1 MTPGTLD
8 VGTVFNKTFETF
20 KRMAGPLVGFTALMI
35 LPLSLV
41 TGGLNLG
48 LQFIKDDDDASP
60 VMLGAL
66 VLAFLFFTVLQ
77 VLVQQVYTA
86 VVCRA
91 VVDVQ
96 DGRLDATF
104 ESLLK
109 GIRGA
114 DVVNLLITGILVGLG
129 VGVGLL
135 FCIAPGIYLAVS
147 WAVAIPVVALEG
159 RSGPEA
165 LTRSNQLVEGNR
177 WQVFAV
183 LFVFGILGMVVGTM
197 LCCCGPIATLV
208 TAPLAAISSTELYLA
223 LRGGEDGSAQPQ
235 PPGGLSLEKPP
246 SA

>member
-1 MTPGTLD
+1 MTSGTLD
-8 VGTVFNKTFETF
+8 VGAVFNKTFETF
-20 KRMAGPLVGFTALMI
+20 KRMAGPLIGFTAVMI
-35 LPLSLV
+35 LPLALV
-41 TGGLNLG
+41 TGGLSAA
-48 LQFIKDDDDASP
+48 LQFLKDDQDGSP
-60 VMLGAL
+60 ALLGAV
-66 VLAFLFFTVLQ
+66 VLALLVFGFLQ

-96 DGRLDATF
+96 DGQLDATF
-104 ESLLK
+104 ESLLR

-114 DVVNLLITGILVGLG
+114 DVVNLLLTGILVALG
-129 VGVGLL
+129 VGIGLL
-135 FCIAPGIYLAVS
+135 FCVAPGLYLAVS

-197 LCCCGPIATLV
+197 LCCCGPVASLV
-208 TAPLAAISSTELYLA
+208 TVPLGAISTTELYLA
-223 LRGGEDGSAQPQ
+223 LRAGGDSNAQP
-235 PPGGLSLEKPP
+235 PAAVPP
-246 SA
+246 SEPPVRSS

>member
-1 MTPGTLD
+1 MTAGTLD
-8 VGTVFNKTFETF
+8 VGLVFNKTFETF
-20 KRMAGPLVGFTALMI
+20 KRMAGPLIGFTALMI

-41 TGGLNLG
+41 TGGLNFA
-48 LQFIKDDDDASP
+48 LQFTQKDSDTSP
-60 VMLGAL
+60 VMVGAL
-66 VLAFLFFTVLQ
+66 VLGLFFFGVLQ

-109 GIRGA
+109 GIRGVE
-114 DVVNLLITGILVGLG
+114 VVNLIVTGILVALG
-129 VGVGLL
+129 VGIGIL
-135 FCIAPGIYLAVS
+135 FCIAPGVYLAVS

-159 RSGPEA
+159 LSGPEA

-183 LFVFGILGMVVGTM
+183 LFVFGILGMILGTL
-197 LCCCGPIATLV
+197 LCCCGPIASLV
-208 TAPLAAISSTELYLA
+208 TVPLGAISSTELYLA
-223 LRGGEDGSAQPQ
+223 LRGGEGGSAQPQ
-235 PPGGLSLEKPP
+235 HPAGISLEKPT